1 MSRKTVVSI
10 EDLNGISLL
19 HRPDCGVSTHLRTHL
34 EDAGV
39 RLQPALEFARDDDL
53 ISFLASSQS
62 IAFLPTLSP
71 LRGPLVRRTL
81 QGLDCGFRM
90 HATTVCGRQRG
101 AALGL
106 FLNQLRA
113 ADWQAEAA

>member
-1 MSRKTVVSI
+1 M
-10 EDLNGISLL
+10 
-19 HRPDCGVSTHLRTHL
+19 
-34 EDAGV
+34 A
-39 RLQPALEFARDDDL
+39 LQPALEFARDDDL
-53 ISFLASSQS
+53 ISYLASSQS
-62 IAFLPTLSP
+62 VAFLPTLSA
-71 LRGPLVRRTL
+71 LRGPLVRREL
-81 QGLDCGFRM
+81 QGPDCSFRM